1 MSFSLLFFLLKMKLL
16 NVQIYEKIRL
26 GEVNCTVTET
36 HSFPRALAVLC
47 CAVSLHK
54 CKCECSWKAHMQCQ
68 QSSSG
73 KYIKQPHNTD

>member
-47 CAVSLHK
+47 CAVLCPCINVNASVRGK
-54 CKCECSWKAHMQCQ
+54 RTCSD
-68 QSSSG
+68 SS
-73 KYIKQPHNTD
+73 HLLENT